1 MASGARA
8 RGGGAL
14 GRGGDVRELQT
25 ALQSFSGSALVWPQ
39 SCGQVDVL
47 KDKLF
52 GPAPYIRGA
61 LFYRAVA
68 LHVGADKLDQSLGAF
83 YKAHK
88 NEAAGMAD
96 MLATLKTETG
106 YDPSACAERW
116 LRSTTLPTP
125 GPCPR

>member
-1 MASGARA
+1 M
-8 RGGGAL
+8 
-14 GRGGDVRELQT
+14 
-25 ALQSFSGSALVWPQ
+25 WPQ

-68 LHVGADKLDQSLGAF
+68 LHVGADKLDQALGAF